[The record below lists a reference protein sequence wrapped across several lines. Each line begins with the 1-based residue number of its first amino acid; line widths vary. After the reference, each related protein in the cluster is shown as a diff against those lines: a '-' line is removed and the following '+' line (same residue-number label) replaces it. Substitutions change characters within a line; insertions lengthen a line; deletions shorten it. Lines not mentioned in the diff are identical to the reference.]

1 MIWGTKMST
10 DLKMRRFENLKM
22 KRASSN
28 IPASN
33 CFEKLNSLQP
43 VANDNEQ

>member
-1 MIWGTKMST
+1 
-10 DLKMRRFENLKM
+10 MRRFENLKM